1 MWTRKSGFLFQDFL
15 VVSYEWKIL
24 NLLFSK
30 SFLLFEKFP
39 VLKWYRL
46 SIINSFFCVLV
57 SVHIDFSCIFFP
69 GTGNYW
75 NARGHLRNSV
85 NRNIENNFAPPI
97 YPFQYKCSHHQWQ
110 CPIIITHN
118 HICINWRMF
127 GFSFFGFSC
136 LSSEVCVSL
145 IRICRLSSVC
155 VCVCVWG
162 WVCLGRNSLCENPFI
177 FFSL

>member
-46 SIINSFFCVLV
+46 SIINSFFFCVLV

-85 NRNIENNFAPPI
+85 NRNIENNFAPPHLSI
-97 YPFQYKCSHHQWQ
+97 SVQMQPSSMTMPDNNHTQSHLHQLAYVW
-110 CPIIITHN
+110 IFIF
-118 HICINWRMF
+118 WVF
-127 GFSFFGFSC
+127 
-136 LSSEVCVSL
+136 LL
-145 IRICRLSSVC
+145 IVWSVC
-155 VCVCVWG
+155 V
-162 WVCLGRNSLCENPFI
+162 FD
-177 FFSL
+177 